1 MGAIAYRNI
10 LVPIDETEM
19 AKRVIDHALHVAK
32 QENASLVL
40 MHVERKK
47 MLESV
52 FPKDLS
58 QKMLDIANKSIE
70 ATVKYARDSAE
81 KSGLPV
87 ETVILTG
94 EDIGSDIIRIAQER
108 NIDLTVMGSE
118 SLRTNP
124 IGSLARR
131 LIAADIGPVL
141 VITSED

>member
-81 KSGLPV
+81 ESGLPV